1 MFFIALAVALLCL
14 VSVSISAPLACEE
27 LVRPLDQLDLS
38 HLEGR
43 WALAAG
49 GLSHLPN
56 LERFRQRDSAAV
68 NFSRNTSD
76 SAISYTRSIRL
87 ENKCTFNTYNISLEG
102 SSFVIS
108 GSNFTMTFLYTSC
121 PDCLVLRFDNKA
133 KQLRNVYLL
142 NNTAS
147 MEALRR
153 RDSITLYFSN
163 SSGDSTFSFTQINRF
178 GDLCQYLRY
187 NVSVQHNTFNFDVQ
201 DHSYLTGSFLYTS
214 CPDCVSCEQ
223 YATVFMC

>member
-1 MFFIALAVALLCL
+1 MFAVCAVAFMCL
-14 VSVSISAPLACEE
+14 MSVSHSAPMACEK
-27 LVRPLDQLDLS
+27 LVQPLNR
-38 HLEGR
+38 LEPHKFQGK
-43 WALAAG
+43 WALIA
-49 GLSHLPN
+49 
-56 LERFRQRDSAAV
+56 DS
-68 NFSRNTSD
+68 
-76 SAISYTRSIRL
+76 
-87 ENKCTFNTYNISLEG
+87 
-102 SSFVIS
+102 
-108 GSNFTMTFLYTSC
+108 
-121 PDCLVLRFDNKA
+121 
-133 KQLRNVYLL
+133 L

-214 CPDCVSCEQ
+214 CPDCVVMQWSLKSRSRTTSLLLLSRRREVGQKEMEEFREQ
-223 YATVFMC
+223 LRCYQLPTPVVMDPTKDLCPEQSDRRPTAEPESNSPNSPSFHNWNIQIL

>member
-133 KQLRNVYLL
+133 KQLRNVYLF
-142 NNTAS
+142 S
-147 MEALRR
+147 RR
-153 RDSITLYFSN
+153 RELEQEEMEE
-163 SSGDSTFSFTQINRF
+163 FTAQT
-178 GDLCQYLRY
+178 GCLDMLPPVLMDPTKELCPEEVTRGEEGQK
-187 NVSVQHNTFNFDVQ
+187 
-201 DHSYLTGSFLYTS
+201 
-214 CPDCVSCEQ
+214 
-223 YATVFMC
+223 A